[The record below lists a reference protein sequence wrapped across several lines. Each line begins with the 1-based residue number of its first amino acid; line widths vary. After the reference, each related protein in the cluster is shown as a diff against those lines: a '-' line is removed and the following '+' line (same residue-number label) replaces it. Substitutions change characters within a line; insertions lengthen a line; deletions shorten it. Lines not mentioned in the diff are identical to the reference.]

1 MLEAMGRGE
10 RLHDLTTYD
19 EHVARLDRG
28 EPSALAFEVD
38 ALSRRAHA
46 FAAARNRGD
55 AELNA
60 ILAGPPP
67 GVLSLMGGFPNPAT
81 FPADALDELG
91 RPRCCAT
98 IPRGALQYAP
108 VEGIPSV
115 REFLLDRQEQLQGRR
130 PETAELIVTSGGME
144 CIALACQSLIDPG
157 DAVVVEA
164 PTYLGAL
171 MAFAGVEADVHG
183 IEMDEDGMRVD
194 VLEERLAAGLRPKLV
209 YVIPEFQNPSG
220 RTLSLPRRQAL
231 VDLCRRYGVLVL
243 EDVAYREIAFEDGAA
258 PPTLWSL
265 APDVVVQA
273 GTFSKIFCPGV
284 RLGWAA
290 GPRDVIAQMAAA
302 KQTTDQCAGG
312 LGQRIVEA
320 YGRAGHFERRI
331 PRGAGALRVAL
342 AGGRAGAARAHASG
356 VRVERARRRVLHLAL
371 AAGDRHDRDA
381 RGRARRPAWPTCR
394 ARRSTRTT
402 AGGDELRLSF
412 SFLGEDEL
420 ETAVARLAGVVAGET
435 STAAG

>member
-1 MLEAMGRGE
+1 MP
-10 RLHDLTTYD
+10 DF
-19 EHVARLDRG
+19 ARR
-28 EPSALAFEVD
+28 
-38 ALSRRAHA
+38 
-46 FAAARNRGD
+46 ARNRGD

-60 ILAGPPP
+60 ILAGAPP

-81 FPADALDELG
+81 FPADALDELVAG
-91 RPRCCAT
+91 LLRDDPA
-98 IPRGALQYAP
+98 GVLQYAP

-115 REFLLDRQEQLQGRR
+115 REFLLDRQEQLEGRR
-130 PETAELIVTSGGME
+130 PAREELIVTSGGME

-183 IEMDEDGMRVD
+183 IEMDEDGMRVGL
-194 VLEERLAAGLRPKLV
+194 LEERLAAGLRPKLV

-220 RTLSLPRRQAL
+220 RTLSPARRQEL
-231 VDLCRRYGVLVL
+231 VELCRRYRVLVL
-243 EDVAYREIAFEDGAA
+243 EDVAYREIAFENGAA

-290 GPRDVIAQMAAA
+290 GPPDVIAQMAAA

-331 PRGAGALRVAL
+331 PE
-342 AGGRAGAARAHASG
+342 ARALYASHW
-356 VRVERARRRVLHLAL
+356 RAVERALREHMP
-371 AAGDRHDRDA
+371 AGCSWSEPAGGFFTWLSLPGIDTVA
-381 RGRARRPAWPTCR
+381 MRPAALDAGVAYVPGVPFYPGDGG
-394 ARRSTRTT
+394 RS
-402 AGGDELRLSF
+402 ELRVSF

-420 ETAVARLAGVVAGET
+420 EIAVTRLAEAVRGYET
-435 STAAG
+435 PSQP

>member
-1 MLEAMGRGE
+1 MPEF
-10 RLHDLTTYD
+10 
-19 EHVARLDRG
+19 ARR
-28 EPSALAFEVD
+28 
-38 ALSRRAHA
+38 
-46 FAAARNRGD
+46 ARNRGD

-60 ILAGPPP
+60 ILAGAPP

-81 FPADALDELG
+81 FPADALDELVAELL
-91 RPRCCAT
+91 RDDPA
-98 IPRGALQYAP
+98 GALQYAP

-115 REFLLDRQEQLQGRR
+115 REFLLDRQEQLEGRR
-130 PETAELIVTSGGME
+130 PQREELIVTSGGME

-220 RTLSLPRRQAL
+220 RTLSPARRHEL
-231 VDLCRRYGVLVL
+231 VELCRRYGVLVL

-290 GPRDVIAQMAAA
+290 GPPDVIAQMAAA

-331 PRGAGALRVAL
+331 PE
-342 AGGRAGAARAHASG
+342 ARALYASHW
-356 VRVERARRRVLHLAL
+356 RAVERALREHMPP
-371 AAGDRHDRDA
+371 GCTWSE
-381 RGRARRPAWPTCR
+381 P
-394 ARRSTRTT
+394 
-402 AGGDELRLSF
+402 AGGFFTWLSLPGIDTVAMRAAALEAGVAYVPGIPFYPGDGGRSELRLSF

-420 ETAVARLAGVVAGET
+420 EIAVTRLAEAVRGYET
-435 STAAG
+435 APQP

>member
-1 MLEAMGRGE
+1 MPEF
-10 RLHDLTTYD
+10 
-19 EHVARLDRG
+19 ARR
-28 EPSALAFEVD
+28 
-38 ALSRRAHA
+38 
-46 FAAARNRGD
+46 ARNRGA

-60 ILAGPPP
+60 ILAGAPP

-81 FPADALDELG
+81 FPADALDDLVAALL
-91 RPRCCAT
+91 RDDPA
-98 IPRGALQYAP
+98 GALQYAP

-115 REFLLDRQEQLQGRR
+115 REFLLDRHERLEGRR

-144 CIALACQSLIDPG
+144 CITLACQALVDPG
-157 DAVVVEA
+157 DPVVVEA

-194 VLEERLAAGLRPKLV
+194 LLAERLATGLRPKLV

-220 RTLSLPRRQAL
+220 RTLSLPRRREL
-231 VDLCRRYGVLVL
+231 VELCRRYGVLLL

-290 GPRDVIAQMAAA
+290 GPPDVIAQMAAA

-331 PRGAGALRVAL
+331 PQ
-342 AGGRAGAARAHASG
+342 ARALYASLW
-356 VRVERARRRVLHLAL
+356 RAVERALQEHMPDGCGWSEPEGGFFTWLSLPGIDTTAM
-371 AAGDRHDRDA
+371 
-381 RGRARRPAWPTCR
+381 RPAALEAGVAYVPG
-394 ARRSTRTT
+394 APFDPGDGGGRS
-402 AGGDELRLSF
+402 ELRVSF
-412 SFLGEDEL
+412 SFLGEEEL
-420 ETAVARLAGVVAGET
+420 QAAVERLAGVVRAG
-435 STAAG
+435 AP

>member
-1 MLEAMGRGE
+1 MPEF
-10 RLHDLTTYD
+10 
-19 EHVARLDRG
+19 ARR
-28 EPSALAFEVD
+28 
-38 ALSRRAHA
+38 
-46 FAAARNRGD
+46 ARNRGD

-81 FPADALDELG
+81 FPADALDELVAG
-91 RPRCCAT
+91 LLRDDPA
-98 IPRGALQYAP
+98 GALQYAP

-115 REFLLDRQEQLQGRR
+115 REFLLDRHEQQQGRR

-144 CIALACQSLIDPG
+144 CIALACQALIDPG

-194 VLEERLAAGLRPKLV
+194 LLEERLATGLRPKLV

-231 VDLCRRYGVLVL
+231 VDLCRHHGVLIL
-243 EDVAYREIAFEDGAA
+243 EDVAYREIAFEQEAA

-331 PRGAGALRVAL
+331 PE
-342 AGGRAGAARAHASG
+342 ARALYASHW
-356 VRVERARRRVLHLAL
+356 RAVERALREHMPPECEWSEP
-371 AAGDRHDRDA
+371 AGGFFTWLSLPGIDTVEL
-381 RGRARRPAWPTCR
+381 RPA
-394 ARRSTRTT
+394 ALE
-402 AGGDELRLSF
+402 AGVAYVPGAPFYPGDGGRDELRVSF

-420 ETAVARLAGVVAGET
+420 ATAVSRLAGVVRAANVNCAG
-435 STAAG
+435 